1 MKEILSNRGLW
12 VSLFALLGMI
22 LMDTI
27 PNFNAGRYQEY
38 VDTSLLFLAA
48 AGVIPVSKKMIKA
61 TKDKDKQNN

>member
-12 VSLFALLGMI
+12 VSVFALLGMI

-38 VDTSLLFLAA
+38 VNTFLFILAA
-48 AGVIPVSKKMIKA
+48 AGVIPVSKKMLKV
-61 TKDKDKQNN
+61 TKDKQNN

>member
-12 VSLFALLGMI
+12 VAVFALLGMI

-38 VDTSLLFLAA
+38 VNTFLFILAA
-48 AGVIPVSKKMIKA
+48 AGVIPVSKKMLKV
-61 TKDKDKQNN
+61 TKDKQNN

>member
-12 VSLFALLGMI
+12 VAVFALLGMV

-38 VDTSLLFLAA
+38 VDTFLLILAV
-48 AGVIPVSKKMIKA
+48 AGVIPVSKKILKV
-61 TKDKDKQNN
+61 TKDEQNN

>member
-38 VDTSLLFLAA
+38 VNTFLLILAA
-48 AGVIPVSKKMIKA
+48 VGVIPVSKKMLKV
-61 TKDKDKQNN
+61 TKDKQNN